1 MLTSFFIDKNRSK
14 IDFKSSQNRSHGR
27 PGSVLAHLGRVLGAS
42 WTRLGPSWRHLG
54 QSWRH
59 LAPSWRYLGPSWA
72 HLSLP
77 NLPKTFPRSVQ
88 EASKTPPKTRSNI
101 DPILGEFETK
111 KPFKTNEKTI
121 KKHLSWQVNG
131 KRV

>member
-1 MLTSFFIDKNRSK
+1 MLTSFSLIKMDPKSISNRAR
-14 IDFKSSQNRSHGR
+14 IALTG
-27 PGSVLAHLGRVLGAS
+27 VLGAS
-42 WTRLGPSWRHLG
+42 WRILDASWAHLGASWRHLG
-54 QSWRH
+54 PSWRH

-111 KPFKTNEKTI
+111 KPLKTNEKTI
-121 KKHLSWQVNG
+121 KKNLSWQVNG
-131 KRV
+131 KRD